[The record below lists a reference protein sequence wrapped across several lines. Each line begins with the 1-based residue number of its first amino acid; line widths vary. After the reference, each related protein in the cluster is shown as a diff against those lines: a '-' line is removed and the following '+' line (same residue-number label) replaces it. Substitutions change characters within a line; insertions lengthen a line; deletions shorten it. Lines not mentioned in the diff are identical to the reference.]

1 MEYTT
6 KQKRSQKEIFSDAY
20 KELTA
25 FNTDITIYLINDI
38 YQLLTQCQMVLD
50 RVLIRKYGNGSDVA
64 VIWSRIRSVYCDKDY
79 YIPVSILY
87 PLSGKESDHLR
98 VFLIVWKNTTVNR
111 QCIFINPDT
120 NEIMVNNLDAW
131 RYKDGLLPVVN
142 ILQNYF
148 KSSCPL
154 YEINPTDVLIPF
166 EELTVKEKLGSG
178 ASADVYHGIYH
189 GRDVALKKMR
199 KIPSQAEYR
208 YLLREFQTQMRFKH
222 SCILEILG
230 HSEATEGFP
239 VLVMELGGPS
249 LEDLLIKQRRK
260 FSFAEKRQFAL
271 DIAMALEYLHSFNV
285 VHRDVKLA
293 NVLLTNGTAKLAD
306 FGYAREIENNKSI
319 QVSFCGSPAM

>member
-178 ASADVYHGIYH
+178 ASADVYHG
-189 GRDVALKKMR
+189 
-199 KIPSQAEYR
+199 
-208 YLLREFQTQMRFKH
+208 
-222 SCILEILG
+222 
-230 HSEATEGFP
+230 
-239 VLVMELGGPS
+239 
-249 LEDLLIKQRRK
+249 
-260 FSFAEKRQFAL
+260 
-271 DIAMALEYLHSFNV
+271 
-285 VHRDVKLA
+285 
-293 NVLLTNGTAKLAD
+293 
-306 FGYAREIENNKSI
+306 
-319 QVSFCGSPAM
+319 